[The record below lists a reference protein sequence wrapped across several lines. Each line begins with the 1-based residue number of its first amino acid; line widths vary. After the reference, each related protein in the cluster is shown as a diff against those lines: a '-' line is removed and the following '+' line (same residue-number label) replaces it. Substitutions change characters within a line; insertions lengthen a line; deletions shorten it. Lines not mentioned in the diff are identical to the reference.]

1 MRTSGSGSDASI
13 LVHVGICQAQFNG
26 TGMDSLLVERLRA
39 AVPWLDALIPL
50 SLLGFAWERN
60 ADPTVT
66 VWILALWCT
75 LKLVTRL
82 PKTPLYG
89 VLIGVLLVS
98 LSALFNPNTISA
110 PTDLVLVLLA
120 CAAGLQQTPRQW
132 RIAFWCLLAIAL
144 VCLPFLEWGRFNGNL
159 DLIPFAQLRDW
170 LPPEAVRIQRIT
182 ISRSAYLFG
191 LFSLIGYSLWRFER
205 RILLRWLAALLGM
218 LSFVLA
224 FATGS
229 RAAFGYPLLAVLLT
243 EVVWRYRSLVMRH
256 ARSLAT
262 ALLVGGICFNVLLY
276 WPSSPVQVDR
286 SDVGR
291 AEVARCFVARSLRS
305 WHDFFGGQGYDRVS
319 DRCADEVFLP
329 GYTTGIPHAHNAFLQ
344 VLADQGV
351 VAVLMMLV
359 GLWAG
364 FTRLFSNLDR
374 AAPVLSFVGLSCWLF
389 MFAAALVE
397 STLLKTVL
405 QQVVTGYLLAIPWW
419 VASAPSPSD
428 GSHTIGA

>member
-1 MRTSGSGSDASI
+1 
-13 LVHVGICQAQFNG
+13 
-26 TGMDSLLVERLRA
+26 MDSLLVERLRA
-39 AVPWLDALIPL
+39 AVPWLDALIPF
-50 SLLGFAWERN
+50 SLLGFAFERN

-66 VWILALWCT
+66 VWLLALWCG
-75 LKLVTRL
+75 LKLLTRL

-98 LSALFNPNTISA
+98 LSALFHPLTVSA

-132 RIAFWCLLAIAL
+132 RIAFWCLLAIVL

-159 DLIPFAQLRDW
+159 DLIPFAQLREW
-170 LPPEAVRIQRIT
+170 LPPEAIRIQRIT

-205 RILLRWLAALLGM
+205 RILLRWLAAALGT

-243 EVVWRYRSLVMRH
+243 EVVWRQRDVVMRH
-256 ARSLAT
+256 ARSFAA
-262 ALLVGGICFNVLLY
+262 ALLVGGLCFNVLLY
-276 WPSSPVQVDR
+276 WPSGPIAKGDA

-291 AEVARCFVARSLRS
+291 AEIARCFIAESARSWQSFL
-305 WHDFFGGQGYDRVS
+305 GGQGYDRVS
-319 DRCADEVFLP
+319 DRCVKQVFLP
-329 GYTTGIPHAHNAFLQ
+329 DPPRGIPHAHNAFLQ

-351 VAVLMMLV
+351 VAFLLMIWA
-359 GLWAG
+359 LWMG
-364 FTRLFSNLDR
+364 FTRLFSSLSR
-374 AAPVLSFVGLSCWLF
+374 AAPALSFVGLSCWLF
-389 MFAAALVE
+389 MLAAALVE
-397 STLLKTVL
+397 STLMKTVL
-405 QQVVTGYLLAIPWW
+405 QQVMTGYLLAIPWW
-419 VASAPSPSD
+419 MASASSSSVSSHPSGD
-428 GSHTIGA
+428 

>member
-1 MRTSGSGSDASI
+1 
-13 LVHVGICQAQFNG
+13 
-26 TGMDSLLVERLRA
+26 MDSLLVERLRA

-50 SLLGFAWERN
+50 SLLGFAFERN

-66 VWILALWCT
+66 VWLLALWCG
-75 LKLVTRL
+75 LKLLTRL

-98 LSALFNPNTISA
+98 LSALFHPLTVSA

-132 RIAFWCLLAIAL
+132 RIAFWCLLAIVL

-170 LPPEAVRIQRIT
+170 LPPEAIRIQRIT

-205 RILLRWLAALLGM
+205 RILLRWLAAALGT

-243 EVVWRYRSLVMRH
+243 EVVWRQRDVVMRH
-256 ARSLAT
+256 ARSFAA
-262 ALLVGGICFNVLLY
+262 ALLVGGLCFNVLLY
-276 WPSSPVQVDR
+276 WPSGPIAKGDA

-291 AEVARCFVARSLRS
+291 AEIARCFIAESARSWQSFL
-305 WHDFFGGQGYDRVS
+305 GGQGYDRVS
-319 DRCADEVFLP
+319 DRCVKQVFLP
-329 GYTTGIPHAHNAFLQ
+329 DPPRGIPHAHNAFLQ

-351 VAVLMMLV
+351 VAFLLMIWA
-359 GLWAG
+359 LWMG
-364 FTRLFSNLDR
+364 FTRLFSSLSR
-374 AAPVLSFVGLSCWLF
+374 AAPALSFVGLSCWLF
-389 MFAAALVE
+389 MLAAALVE
-397 STLLKTVL
+397 STLMKTVL
-405 QQVVTGYLLAIPWW
+405 QQVMTGYLLAIPWW
-419 VASAPSPSD
+419 MASASSSSVSSHPSGD
-428 GSHTIGA
+428 

>member
-1 MRTSGSGSDASI
+1 
-13 LVHVGICQAQFNG
+13 
-26 TGMDSLLVERLRA
+26 MDSLLVERLRA

-50 SLLGFAWERN
+50 SLLGFAFERN

-66 VWILALWCT
+66 VWLLALWCG
-75 LKLVTRL
+75 LKLLTRL

-98 LSALFNPNTISA
+98 LSALFHPLTVSA

-132 RIAFWCLLAIAL
+132 RIAFWCLLAIVL

-170 LPPEAVRIQRIT
+170 LPPEAIRIQRIT

-205 RILLRWLAALLGM
+205 RILLRWLAAALGT

-243 EVVWRYRSLVMRH
+243 EVVWRQRDVVMRH
-256 ARSLAT
+256 ARSFAA
-262 ALLVGGICFNVLLY
+262 ALLVGGLCFNVLLY
-276 WPSSPVQVDR
+276 WPSGPIAKGDA

-291 AEVARCFVARSLRS
+291 AEIARCFIAESARSWQSFL
-305 WHDFFGGQGYDRVS
+305 GGQGYDRVS
-319 DRCADEVFLP
+319 DRCVKQVFLP
-329 GYTTGIPHAHNAFLQ
+329 DSPRGIPHAHNAFLQ

-351 VAVLMMLV
+351 VAFLLMIWA
-359 GLWAG
+359 LWMG
-364 FTRLFSNLDR
+364 FTRLFSSLSR
-374 AAPVLSFVGLSCWLF
+374 AAPALSFVGLSCWLF
-389 MFAAALVE
+389 MLAAALVE
-397 STLLKTVL
+397 STLMKTVL
-405 QQVVTGYLLAIPWW
+405 QQVMTGYLLAIPWW
-419 VASAPSPSD
+419 MASASSSSVSSHPSGD
-428 GSHTIGA
+428 

>member
-1 MRTSGSGSDASI
+1 
-13 LVHVGICQAQFNG
+13 
-26 TGMDSLLVERLRA
+26 MDSLLVERLRA
-39 AVPWLDALIPL
+39 AEPWLDALIPF
-50 SLLGFAWERN
+50 SLLGFAFERN

-66 VWILALWCT
+66 VWILALWCG
-75 LKLVTRL
+75 LKLFSRL
-82 PKTPLYG
+82 SKTPLYG

-98 LSALFNPNTISA
+98 LSALFHPLTVSA

-132 RIAFWCLLAIAL
+132 RIAFWFLLLIIL
-144 VCLPFLEWGRFNGNL
+144 VCLPFVEWDRFNGNL
-159 DLIPFAQLRDW
+159 ELIPFAQLREW
-170 LPPEAVRIQRIT
+170 IPQEAVRIQRIT
-182 ISRSAYLFG
+182 INRSAYLFG
-191 LFSLIGYSLWRFER
+191 LFSLIGYSLWRFEQ
-205 RILLRWLAALLGM
+205 RILLRWMAAISGV

-224 FATGS
+224 LATGS
-229 RAAFGYPLLAVLLT
+229 RAAFGYPILAVLLT
-243 EVVWRYRSLVMRH
+243 EIVWRNRSIVMRH

-262 ALLVGGICFNVLLY
+262 ALLVGALCFNVLLY
-276 WPSSPVQVDR
+276 WPLGPIAKGDP

-291 AEVARCFVARSLRS
+291 ADVAQCFVAQSVRS
-305 WHDFFGGQGYDRVS
+305 WQDFLGGQGYDRVS
-319 DRCADEVFLP
+319 DRCAHKVFLP
-329 GYTTGIPHAHNAFLQ
+329 GKEKGIPHAHNAFLQ

-359 GLWAG
+359 ALWGG
-364 FTRLFSNLDR
+364 FTRLFSNLGR
-374 AAPVLSFVGLSCWLF
+374 AAPALSFVGLSCWLF

>member
-1 MRTSGSGSDASI
+1 
-13 LVHVGICQAQFNG
+13 
-26 TGMDSLLVERLRA
+26 MDSLLVERLRA
-39 AVPWLDALIPL
+39 AVPWLDALIPV
-50 SLLGFAWERN
+50 SLLGFAFERN

-66 VWILALWCT
+66 VWLLVLWCG

-98 LSALFNPNTISA
+98 LSALFHPLTVSA

-132 RIAFWCLLAIAL
+132 RIAFWCLLAIVL

-170 LPPEAVRIQRIT
+170 LPPEAIRIQRIT

-205 RILLRWLAALLGM
+205 RILLRWLAAALGA

-243 EVVWRYRSLVMRH
+243 EVVWRQRDVVMRH
-256 ARSLAT
+256 ARSFAA
-262 ALLVGGICFNVLLY
+262 ALLVGGLCFNVLLY
-276 WPSSPVQVDR
+276 WPSGPIAKGDA

-291 AEVARCFVARSLRS
+291 AEIARCFIAESARS
-305 WHDFFGGQGYDRVS
+305 WHEFLGGQGYDRVS
-319 DRCADEVFLP
+319 DRCVKQVFLP
-329 GYTTGIPHAHNAFLQ
+329 DPPRGIPHAHNAFLQ

-351 VAVLMMLV
+351 VAFLLMV
-359 GLWAG
+359 WALWMG
-364 FTRLFSNLDR
+364 FTRLFSSLSR

-389 MFAAALVE
+389 MLAAALVE
-397 STLLKTVL
+397 STLMKTVL
-405 QQVVTGYLLAIPWW
+405 QQVMTGYLLAIPWW
-419 VASAPSPSD
+419 MASASSSSASSHPSGD
-428 GSHTIGA
+428 

>member
-1 MRTSGSGSDASI
+1 
-13 LVHVGICQAQFNG
+13 
-26 TGMDSLLVERLRA
+26 MDSLLVERLRA

-50 SLLGFAWERN
+50 SLLGFAFERN

-66 VWILALWCT
+66 VWLLALWCG

-98 LSALFNPNTISA
+98 LSALFHPLTVSA

-132 RIAFWCLLAIAL
+132 RIAFWCLLAIVL

-170 LPPEAVRIQRIT
+170 LPPEAIRIQRIT

-205 RILLRWLAALLGM
+205 RILLRWLAAALGT

-243 EVVWRYRSLVMRH
+243 EVVWRQRDVVMRH
-256 ARSLAT
+256 ARSFAA
-262 ALLVGGICFNVLLY
+262 ALLVGGFCFNVLLY
-276 WPSSPVQVDR
+276 WPSGPIAKGDA

-291 AEVARCFVARSLRS
+291 AEIARCFIAESARSWQSFL
-305 WHDFFGGQGYDRVS
+305 GGQGYDRVS
-319 DRCADEVFLP
+319 DRCVKQVFLP
-329 GYTTGIPHAHNAFLQ
+329 DPPRGIPHAHNAFLQ

-351 VAVLMMLV
+351 VAFLLMIWA
-359 GLWAG
+359 LWMG
-364 FTRLFSNLDR
+364 FTRLFSSLSR
-374 AAPVLSFVGLSCWLF
+374 AAPALSFVGLSCWLF
-389 MFAAALVE
+389 MLAAALVE
-397 STLLKTVL
+397 STLMKTVL
-405 QQVVTGYLLAIPWW
+405 QQVMTGYLLAIPWW
-419 VASAPSPSD
+419 MASASSSSVSSHPSGD
-428 GSHTIGA
+428 

>member
-1 MRTSGSGSDASI
+1 
-13 LVHVGICQAQFNG
+13 
-26 TGMDSLLVERLRA
+26 MDSLLVERLRA
-39 AVPWLDALIPL
+39 AVPWLDALIPF
-50 SLLGFAWERN
+50 SLLGFAFERN

-66 VWILALWCT
+66 VWLLVLWCG

-98 LSALFNPNTISA
+98 LSALFHPLTVSA

-132 RIAFWCLLAIAL
+132 RIAFWCLLAIVL
-144 VCLPFLEWGRFNGNL
+144 VCLPFLEWDRFNGNL
-159 DLIPFAQLRDW
+159 ELIPWAQLRDW
-170 LPPEAVRIQRIT
+170 LPEEAIRIQRIT

-205 RILLRWLAALLGM
+205 RSLLRWMAAISGV
-218 LSFVLA
+218 LSFVMAL
-224 FATGS
+224 ATGS
-229 RAAFGYPLLAVLLT
+229 RAAFAYPLLAVLLT
-243 EVVWRYRSLVMRH
+243 EVVWRYRDVVVRH
-256 ARSLAT
+256 ARSFAT
-262 ALLVGGICFNVLLY
+262 ALLVGGLCFNVLLY
-276 WPSSPVQVDR
+276 WPSGPIAKGDP

-291 AEVARCFVARSLRS
+291 AEVARCFIAESARS
-305 WHDFFGGQGYDRVS
+305 WQEFWGGQGYDRVS
-319 DRCADEVFLP
+319 DRCVKKVFLP
-329 GYTTGIPHAHNAFLQ
+329 NPPRGIPHAHNAFLQ

-351 VAVLMMLV
+351 VAFLLMV
-359 GLWAG
+359 WGLWLG
-364 FTRLFSNLDR
+364 FTRLFSGLGR
-374 AAPVLSFVGLSCWLF
+374 AAPGLSFVGLSCWLF
-389 MFAAALVE
+389 LLAAALVE

-405 QQVVTGYLLAIPWW
+405 QQVVSGYLLAIPWW

>member
-1 MRTSGSGSDASI
+1 
-13 LVHVGICQAQFNG
+13 
-26 TGMDSLLVERLRA
+26 MDSLLVERLRA
-39 AVPWLDALIPL
+39 GVPWLDALIPL
-50 SLLGFAWERN
+50 SLLGFAFERN

-66 VWILALWCT
+66 VWILALWCG
-75 LKLVTRL
+75 LKLLSRL

-98 LSALFNPNTISA
+98 LSALFHPLTVSA

-132 RIAFWCLLAIAL
+132 RLAFWCLLATVLI
-144 VCLPFLEWGRFNGNL
+144 CLPFVEWDRFNGNL
-159 DLIPFAQLRDW
+159 ELIPWAQLREW
-170 LPPEAVRIQRIT
+170 LPQEAVRIQRIT

-191 LFSLIGYSLWRFER
+191 LFSLVGYSLWRFEQR
-205 RILLRWLAALLGM
+205 NALRWLAAIPGA
-218 LSFVLA
+218 LSFALA
-224 FATGS
+224 FGTGS
-229 RAAFGYPLLAVLLT
+229 RAAFGYPILAVLLT
-243 EVVWRYRSLVMRH
+243 EIVWRYRSLVMRH

-262 ALLVGGICFNVLLY
+262 ALLVGGICFNMLLY
-276 WPSSPVQVDR
+276 WPLSPVQVDP

-291 AEVARCFVARSLRS
+291 AEVARCFIAESARS
-305 WHDFFGGQGYDRVS
+305 WHEFLGGQGYDRVS
-319 DRCADEVFLP
+319 DRCVKQVFLP
-329 GYTTGIPHAHNAFLQ
+329 DPPRGIPHAHNAFLQ

-359 GLWAG
+359 ALWAG
-364 FTRLFSNLDR
+364 FTRLFSNLGR
-374 AAPVLSFVGLSCWLF
+374 AAPALSFVGLSCWLF

-405 QQVVTGYLLAIPWW
+405 QQVVSGYLLAIPWW
-419 VASAPSPSD
+419 VASAPCPPD

>member
-1 MRTSGSGSDASI
+1 MG
-13 LVHVGICQAQFNG
+13 
-26 TGMDSLLVERLRA
+26 SLLVERLRV

-66 VWILALWCT
+66 VWILALWCG
-75 LKLVTRL
+75 LKLATRL
-82 PKTPLYG
+82 TNTPVYG

-98 LSALFNPNTISA
+98 LSALFHPLTVSA

-120 CAAGLQQTPRQW
+120 CAAGLQQSPRQW
-132 RIAFWCLLAIAL
+132 RNAFWCLLAIAL
-144 VCLPFLEWGRFNGNL
+144 VCLPFVEWGRFNGNL

-170 LPPEAVRIQRIT
+170 LPPEAIRIQRIT

-243 EVVWRYRSLVMRH
+243 EVVWRRRDVVMRH
-256 ARSLAT
+256 ARSFAA
-262 ALLVGGICFNVLLY
+262 ALLVGGLCFNVLLY
-276 WPSSPVQVDR
+276 WPAGPIAKGDA

-291 AEVARCFVARSLRS
+291 AEIARCFIAESARS
-305 WHDFFGGQGYDRVS
+305 WHEFLGGQGYDRVS
-319 DRCADEVFLP
+319 DRCVKQVFLP
-329 GYTTGIPHAHNAFLQ
+329 DPPRGIPHAHNAFLQ

-359 GLWAG
+359 ALWAG
-364 FTRLFSNLDR
+364 FTRLFSNLGR
-374 AAPVLSFVGLSCWLF
+374 AAPALSFVGLSCWLF

-405 QQVVTGYLLAIPWW
+405 QQVVSGYLLAIPWW
-419 VASAPSPSD
+419 VASAPCPPD